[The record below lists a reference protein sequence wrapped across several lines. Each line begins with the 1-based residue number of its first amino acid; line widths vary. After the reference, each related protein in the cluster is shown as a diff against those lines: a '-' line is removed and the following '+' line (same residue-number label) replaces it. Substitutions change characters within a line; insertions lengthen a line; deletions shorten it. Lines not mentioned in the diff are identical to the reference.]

1 MMKGMSSVKL
11 RFSLLAL
18 AIALTGCPNP
28 GPGTSADPD
37 PSPSASQSPGGD
49 QPALEI
55 NTLGLIKAEL
65 QASTFTLGKA
75 RFEITLSDL
84 GFLLEMSATTPT
96 GGDKL
101 VKALEGGEPGQY
113 VVDYWTSST
122 HPEDYTHV
130 FRRADPADH
139 WQELG
144 VTLGGKA
151 DVTRSLEANLMTVSF
166 PEDAKGDLVVARA
179 AASPLRALVP
189 HRNADTPPGPPAYWT
204 FDESVTIPESQ
215 HNWIAFHDA
224 TASLTVA
231 VNELDGKPS
240 TGLTAANFTISTP
253 LDEFNNQSLKGK
265 VRSVAETS
273 PGKYQVVST
282 FERLSGKGAMTRTLI
297 LQVGNPRVQQEVT
310 P

>member
-75 RFEITLSDL
+75 RFVITLSDL

-96 GGDKL
+96 FSDKL
-101 VKALEGGEPGQY
+101 VKVLEGGGAGQY
-113 VVDYWTSST
+113 VVDFWSSSVS
-122 HPEDYTHV
+122 PEDYTHV
-130 FRRADPADH
+130 FRRAEPADH

-144 VTLGGKA
+144 VTLGGQA
-151 DVTRSLEANLMTVSF
+151 DVTRSLDANLMTVSF
-166 PEDAKGDLVVARA
+166 PANAKGDLVVAA
-179 AASPLRALVP
+179 PDGSSLRAVVP

-204 FDESVTIPESQ
+204 FDERVTIPESQ
-215 HNWIAFHDA
+215 QNWVAFHDA

-231 VNELDGKPS
+231 VNELDGQPS
-240 TGLTAANFTISTP
+240 TGLTAANFAIATP
-253 LDEFNNQSLKGK
+253 LDEFNFQSIKGK
-265 VRSVAETS
+265 VQSVAETS

-282 FERLSGKGAMTRTLI
+282 FEGLRGKGAMTRTLI
-297 LQVGNPRVQQEVT
+297 LHVGNPRVQQEVT